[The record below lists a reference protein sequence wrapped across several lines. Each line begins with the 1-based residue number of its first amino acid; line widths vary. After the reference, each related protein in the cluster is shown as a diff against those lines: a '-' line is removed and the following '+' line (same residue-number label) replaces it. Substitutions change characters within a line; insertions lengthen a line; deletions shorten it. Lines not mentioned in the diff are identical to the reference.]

1 MAEKVLRT
9 FTTAEWNWIQ
19 GYDHKFL
26 VSVRLGLDPEMDG
39 VSLEALVEDYDWLFG
54 TAEDYLNVWGNFEI
68 NQKEPNNV
76 LGSNPNRCFG
86 DSNG

>member
-39 VSLEALVEDYDWLFG
+39 VSLEALVEDYDWLFAS
-54 TAEDYLNVWGNFEI
+54 AETYLNMYGNIEI
-68 NQKEPNNV
+68 NQKAPNNP
-76 LGSNPNRCFG
+76 LGTNTQRDFEHG
-86 DSNG
+86 